1 MLIASRS
8 DLLIGDMV
16 SVLSLSLPYADPS
29 QGFRVCYGQ
38 LGGSA
43 FMRGSAVAL
52 TGSGTSRRDRL
63 IADGWT
69 LRILSL
75 SAESRFTN

>member
-43 FMRGSAVAL
+43 FMLGERGRANWVRHKAARSPN
-52 TGSGTSRRDRL
+52 R
-63 IADGWT
+63 GWMDAKN
-69 LRILSL
+69 SF
-75 SAESRFTN
+75 SVCGVPFH